1 MEFRA
6 IGEPI
11 FDQYIS
17 QIMTFFQIYFWT
29 LLKPH
34 LDNFTMYIIFNL
46 FICVFQVIRLSTFEP
61 SCVGILTREQYRIS
75 LLVKRVDY
83 IYVIMTFIGLALFYY
98 AKDLCRNAFFHY
110 TTGVGM
116 GIFLSLVVIIY
127 FIQKRVSSWLTFL
140 LIKFSQNLP
149 CPLNSKFFQ
158 WKKYSSFDFL
168 DLSFKMKFI
177 TKVKIKLDNQI
188 QKVINYVI
196 IFQSTVDCRAV
207 IYMIFQIVS

>member
-1 MEFRA
+1 
-6 IGEPI
+6 
-11 FDQYIS
+11 
-17 QIMTFFQIYFWT
+17 
-29 LLKPH
+29 
-34 LDNFTMYIIFNL
+34 MYIILNL
-46 FICVFQVIRLSTFEP
+46 FICFFFQVIRISTFEP

-83 IYVIMTFIGLALFYY
+83 ISVIMTFIGLAVFYY

-140 LIKFSQNLP
+140 LIKFSQNIP

-158 WKKYSSFDFL
+158 WKKKYSSFNFL
-168 DLSFKMKFI
+168 DLSFEMKFI
-177 TKVKIKLDNQI
+177 TKVKIKLDIQI
-188 QKVINYVI
+188 QKV
-196 IFQSTVDCRAV
+196 
-207 IYMIFQIVS
+207 